1 MSTAPV
7 TSQATPQPAA
17 RTYIGWQQEKVA
29 FIFGLSAQRSVTTAA
44 ALLAAILPIA
54 ASRPKEGIVT
64 WPIAAVL
71 TLAAFARI
79 GGRTA
84 DEWLT
89 AAVSYKIGAFRRQH
103 TFASGPFAPLPA
115 GGQDGP
121 PSMDLPGILAP
132 LRGAARSRIPI
143 PGGKPGY

>member
-1 MSTAPV
+1 MSTGPV
-7 TSQATPQPAA
+7 TSQATPQPAV

-29 FIFGLSAQRSVTTAA
+29 FIFGLSSQRAVTMAA

-54 ASRPKEGIVT
+54 ASRLSEGVVT
-64 WPIAAVL
+64 WPIAVVL
-71 TLAAFARI
+71 VLAAFVRI

-89 AAVSYKIGAFRRQH
+89 AAVSYQIGAFRRQH

-115 GGQDGP
+115 GRP
-121 PSMDLPGILAP
+121 
-132 LRGAARSRIPI
+132 
-143 PGGKPGY
+143 